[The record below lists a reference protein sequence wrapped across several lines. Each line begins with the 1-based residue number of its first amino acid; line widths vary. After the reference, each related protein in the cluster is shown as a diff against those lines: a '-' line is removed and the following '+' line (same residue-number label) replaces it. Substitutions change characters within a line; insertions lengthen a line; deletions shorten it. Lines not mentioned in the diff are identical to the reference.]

1 MNICI
6 KYCQSKDKEGR
17 GGILKKAIYYFCA
30 FLAGLLNGLLGAG
43 GGMLMVTI
51 LSKMGLEQKKAHAT
65 SICIILP
72 ICLFSALTYI
82 NKGIVNINDATGYMI
97 WGILGSVLGA
107 FVLSKIN
114 QKILRNIFGIFVIW
128 AAIQL
133 LRR

>member
-1 MNICI
+1 M
-6 KYCQSKDKEGR
+6 
-17 GGILKKAIYYFCA
+17 KKAIYYFCA

-97 WGILGSVLGA
+97 WGILGAVLGA
-107 FVLSKIN
+107 FVLSRIN